1 MILTQFHFTP
11 HFAIPG
17 VTALFSA
24 LTTLVAW
31 KRRIAPA
38 SQPFVGL
45 MVAITGYA
53 AVAALEAAA
62 IALPAKIFWSK
73 MEYVGTG
80 SIIVFFLIFTLRFTH
95 PKVHLKTSVGSWLWV
110 IPIFNMLLAAT
121 NEWHHLVWINFLPGA
136 PGSNMIIYQHGPGYY
151 WTTAWIYIYVL
162 GGCLLLIK
170 AIFRSSKLH
179 RRQAGLILLG
189 AVIPMI
195 GGSLYVL
202 RITPPSINITP
213 MSFLLTGL
221 VFLASLRFQRTFD
234 LIPIAR
240 DQLVESM
247 DDGVLVLDMHNRV
260 IDLNPA
266 AEQLVS
272 KTVPWVGQPVDQIL
286 QKWPELCKFCS
297 DRQETKAEILVEL
310 NQVRWIK
317 VRISPLCDLRGHLT
331 GRLIVL
337 HDMTQHYQVEME
349 LRQANVRLHQQLL
362 AIEKLQDQLREQA
375 IRDGLTNLFNRRYFE
390 ETLPR
395 ELAQAGRNNQA
406 VAVLLLDIDYFKRIN
421 DTYGHQA
428 GDRVLQAFANL
439 LCQYGQGGGIPCRYG
454 GEEFALALPEMG
466 TEMAYQ
472 RAEQIRRSFQDLR
485 VICDC
490 LEIQATVSIGIAL
503 FPEDGTTS
511 DDLLNKADQALYAAK
526 AAGRNCIKVS
536 Q

>member
-1 MILTQFHFTP
+1 MILPQFQFTL

-17 VTALFSA
+17 VTAVFA
-24 LTTLVAW
+24 AITTLVAW
-31 KRRIAPA
+31 KRRTAPA
-38 SQPFVGL
+38 SQFFVGL

-53 AVAALEAAA
+53 TVAALEAGS
-62 IALPAKIFWSK
+62 IALSNKIFWSK

-95 PKVHLKTSVGSWLWV
+95 PKIHLKTSVGSWLWV

-136 PGSNMIIYQHGPGYY
+136 PGSNMIVYQHGPGYY

-162 GGCLLLIK
+162 CGCLLLTK
-170 AIFRSSKLH
+170 AIFRSSRLH
-179 RRQAGLILLG
+179 RRQAGLILIG

-202 RITPPSINITP
+202 KITPPSINITP

-247 DDGVLVLDMHNRV
+247 EDGVLVVDIHNRV

-266 AEQLVS
+266 AEKLVG
-272 KTVPWVGQPVDQIL
+272 TRTQWVGQPIHETL
-286 QKWPELCKFCS
+286 QEWPELALLCS
-297 DRQETKAEILVEL
+297 DRQGIKAEILLEL
-310 NQVRWIK
+310 SRMRWIK
-317 VRISPLCDLRGHLT
+317 VRSSPLCDLRGSLT
-331 GRLIVL
+331 GRLIIL

-349 LRQANVRLHQQLL
+349 LRQANARLQQQLI
-362 AIEKLQDQLREQA
+362 AIEKLQNQLREQA
-375 IRDGLTNLFNRRYFE
+375 IRDGLTNLFNRRYLE
-390 ETLPR
+390 QTLLR
-395 ELAQAGRNNQA
+395 ELAQAARNNQG
-406 VAVLLLDIDYFKRIN
+406 VAVILLDVDYFKRIN
-421 DTYGHQA
+421 DTFGHKA

-439 LCQYGQGGGIPCRYG
+439 LSQSSRVGDIACRYG
-454 GEEFALALPEMG
+454 GEEFALVFPGMELDA
-466 TEMAYQ
+466 AYQ
-472 RAEQIRRSFQDLR
+472 RTDQIRRSFENLR
-485 VICDC
+485 VSCGGID
-490 LEIQATVSIGIAL
+490 IQATVSGGIAL
-503 FPEDGTTS
+503 FPRDGTTS
-511 DDLLNKADQALYAAK
+511 DDLLNRADQALYAAK